1 MHSYCILV
9 AMNRPAVEY
18 SKKVENGWAL
28 YDWANSVY
36 SLTIT
41 TAIFP
46 LYYLGITNAADG
58 SEQWITFF
66 GFEFKNVSLY
76 SYALSASFLIAV
88 LLTPLLSGIADYTG
102 NKKRF
107 MQLFCYI
114 GSAACCSLFFFT
126 GMDTL
131 HIGLIGFVIASV
143 GFTGSIVFYNAYLPE
158 IAPPERQDKVS
169 AKGFAL
175 GYVGSVLLLLINL
188 VMVMY
193 PATFGLPDAAMA
205 SRISFLMVGV
215 WWFGFAQ
222 ITFARLPA
230 NVYHKKPEGHYL
242 SRGYRELISVV
253 KQLGALR
260 WLRWF
265 LIGFF
270 FYSMA
275 LQTVMYLAPTFA
287 EQEIKMDD
295 TLLIGLMLIIQVV
308 AIIGAFFF
316 SWLSGKIGNLR
327 ALIIALIIW
336 TAVVVGVYFIYDAGP
351 FMAMGFAVGFI
362 MGGSQSLSRSTYSKI
377 LPDTTDHASFFSLFD
392 VMEKLAIVLGAATY
406 GLVND
411 YTGSLRNTL
420 GALVFYFI
428 IGIVILVFMQSRG
441 DKNLLQKVRALTQ

>member
-1 MHSYCILV
+1 MDKV
-9 AMNRPAVEY
+9 AVQYN
-18 SKKVENGWAL
+18 KKTVNGWAM

-46 LYYLGITNAADG
+46 IYYLGITNAADG
-58 SEQWITFF
+58 SEQWIKFL

-88 LLTPLLSGIADYTG
+88 LITPILSGIADYSG

-107 MQLFCYI
+107 MQFFCYL
-114 GSAACCSLFFFT
+114 GSLACCSLFFFDS
-126 GMDTL
+126 MDTL
-131 HIGLIGFVIASV
+131 TIGIIGFVLASV
-143 GFTGSIVFYNAYLPE
+143 GYTGSIVFYNAYLPE
-158 IAPPERQDKVS
+158 IAPPAMQDRVS

-175 GYVGSVLLLLINL
+175 GYVGSIILLVINL

-193 PATFGLPDAAMA
+193 PGTFGLPDAGMA

-222 ITFARLPA
+222 ITFKRLPN
-230 NVYHKKPEGHYL
+230 NVFRKRPEGHYL
-242 SRGYRELISVV
+242 SRGYRELIGVV
-253 KQLGALR
+253 KQLGSLR
-260 WLRWF
+260 WLKRF

-287 EQEIKMDD
+287 EQEINMSNE
-295 TLLIGLMLIIQVV
+295 LLIGLMLIIQVV
-308 AIIGAFFF
+308 AIAGAYFF
-316 SWLSGKIGNLR
+316 SWLSSRLGNLR
-327 ALIIALIIW
+327 ALIVALVIW
-336 TAVVVGVYFIYDAGP
+336 TGIVTGVYFIESVGP
-351 FMAMGFAVGFI
+351 FMAMAFAVGFI
-362 MGGSQSLSRSTYSKI
+362 MGGSQALSRSTYSKM
-377 LPDTTDHASFFSLFD
+377 LPSTTDHASYFSLYD
-392 VMEKLAIVLGAATY
+392 VMEKMSIVLGAATY

-420 GALVFYFI
+420 IALLVYFL
-428 IGIVILVFMQSRG
+428 IGIFILALIYKKADVEV
-441 DKNLLQKVRALTQ
+441 LEKVQPIGRN